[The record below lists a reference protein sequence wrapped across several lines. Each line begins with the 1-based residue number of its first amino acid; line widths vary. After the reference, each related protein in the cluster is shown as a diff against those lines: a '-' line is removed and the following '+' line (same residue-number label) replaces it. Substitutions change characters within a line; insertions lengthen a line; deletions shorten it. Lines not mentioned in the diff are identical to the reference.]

1 MASQPNDNQIFPSTS
16 SPTPVRDSQPHHTSP
31 TTTVRGTQRGHAELD
46 TPPPG
51 AQPAE
56 LKRSDRVRNL
66 SLRGQDSA
74 RHTKKPV
81 PGHSNAPQP
90 ETPAE
95 PDPTPAEPKPKSR
108 PDASQR
114 SQKRKRPGP
123 PSQKFDGE
131 EESTDEEQHPLIRLK
146 LPRKRTKARVESP
159 PPKQP
164 GHRVALARQAERNKQ
179 QGGGNKRPPRLNANA
194 TESIFKLFGADPN
207 TTSARTINQ
216 KVLSLSDHPPT
227 QAVAQGGY
235 TQVRCEPSAPLS
247 PLSKKRGGYHR
258 DVLLALGHPEPSNSK
273 RRLDDEE
280 EPAPSKR
287 ARIDGR
293 LDSYSSA
300 AENPAFR
307 GDILSL
313 PSFGTQ
319 PERASVSSTQR
330 ATVRTAVSQPEPRR
344 LQARDRFG
352 FGAGLTPIPEPKD
365 IYSKR
370 AAARRASSPAPRVN
384 QSPDPPRLKPR
395 PPSPKRR
402 PPPPPEPRAPSGHH
416 APPRQPV
423 VLVPGTPSRSP
434 TPERRAPKPL
444 PTKQSRSD
452 TRNVPPPPRKKPATT
467 TESESESEPEPASKP
482 KPKRTARQ
490 TEVRRAGARS
500 TRAIA
505 GPSTQRQRASPGP
518 STRHY
523 DVQAIVNRLGDVLNG
538 GEDEDGNESDDQV
551 LDQVIQLLLR
561 RQQRARPPS
570 SRHEHTRRPSSHHEH
585 TEPSSSRPHHQSG
598 SSTKRRTG
606 RHATSGNE
614 DPDQHSGSSSAQSGS
629 ESPVDL
635 SRNGLARYPGKRGK
649 VASHAIPHL
658 LAVAIRKGI
667 FQSQDI
673 YFKWARREYIRA
685 WKKLYPKI
693 KYKRPSR
700 HLLRLN
706 LNADEDYY
714 MHQHVYDVISEA
726 LFSRP
731 DSPLVLHHKDFV
743 LLPLPTVAFVLM
755 MMQDCL
761 QEWDTGC
768 LRVREN
774 QFKQQKAVFDA
785 HLHGL
790 ETYKGKASARLARR
804 QSKWFLAGME
814 FAGISVVEG
823 SGDEELD
830 TNFCQPVSQAC
841 FIRSDSESEHELT
854 PEPEREPTPEP
865 EYNEHGCMTA
875 QSKGKGK
882 AKGLV
887 ADDLDGLEDDFEDDA
902 DY

>member
-1 MASQPNDNQIFPSTS
+1 MPNST
-16 SPTPVRDSQPHHTSP
+16 PHPQELNPPNLNAPNACATYHRAGK
-31 TTTVRGTQRGHAELD
+31 TVA
-46 TPPPG
+46 
-51 AQPAE
+51 
-56 LKRSDRVRNL
+56 
-66 SLRGQDSA
+66 
-74 RHTKKPV
+74 V
-81 PGHSNAPQP
+81 PGHSGARQP
-90 ETPAE
+90 EALAE
-95 PDPTPAEPKPKSR
+95 PDPTPAEPKSNPKSR

-114 SQKRKRPGP
+114 SQKRKQPGP
-123 PSQKFDGE
+123 PTQKFDGE
-131 EESTDEEQHPLIRLK
+131 ETTDEERPPIRLK
-146 LPRKRTKARVESP
+146 QPRKRTKTRVESP

-164 GHRVALARQAERNKQ
+164 GHRMAVARQAERNKQ
-179 QGGGNKRPPRLNANA
+179 QAERNEQQGGRDKRLPRLNADA
-194 TESIFKLFGADPN
+194 TKTIFNVFGADPN
-207 TTSARTINQ
+207 TTLARTINQ
-216 KVLSLSDHPPT
+216 KILSLSDHPPT
-227 QAVAQGGY
+227 PAVAQGGY
-235 TQVRCEPSAPLS
+235 TQTRCEPPAPLS

-258 DVLLALGHPEPSNSK
+258 NVLLALGHPEPSSSK
-273 RRLDDEE
+273 RRLADEE
-280 EPAPSKR
+280 EPEPSKR
-287 ARIDGR
+287 ARFDGR
-293 LDSYSSA
+293 LNSYSSA
-300 AENPAFR
+300 VENPAFR
-307 GDILSL
+307 GDVLSL
-313 PSFGTQ
+313 PSFTQ
-319 PERASVSSTQR
+319 LEPASISSTQR
-330 ATVRTAVSQPEPRR
+330 ATVCAAVSQPEPRS
-344 LQARDRFG
+344 LQARDRFC
-352 FGAGLTPIPEPKD
+352 FGAGLTPIPEPRD
-365 IYSKR
+365 IYSKL
-370 AAARRASSPAPRVN
+370 AAARRASPPAPRVK
-384 QSPDPPRLKPR
+384 SPPDPPRPKPR
-395 PPSPKRR
+395 PPSPKRHPL
-402 PPPPPEPRAPSGHH
+402 PPPKPHAPSEHCP
-416 APPRQPV
+416 PPRQPV

-434 TPERRAPKPL
+434 TPERRAPKTL

-452 TRNVPPPPRKKPATT
+452 TRNVPPPPRKKPATP
-467 TESESESEPEPASKP
+467 TESESESEPAPKSKA
-482 KPKRTARQ
+482 KRTARQ
-490 TEVRRAGARS
+490 TEVGRTGARS

-538 GEDEDGNESDDQV
+538 GEDEDGNESNDQV

-561 RQQRARPPS
+561 RQQRARPSS
-570 SRHEHTRRPSSHHEH
+570 SRHEHTRPPSSRHEQ

-598 SSTKRRTG
+598 SSTKHRTG
-606 RHATSGNE
+606 RRAPLDDE
-614 DPDQHSGSSSAQSGS
+614 DANQLSGSSSAQSGS

-635 SRNGLARYPGKRGK
+635 SRNGLARYPGKCGK

-700 HLLRLN
+700 HLLRLMAIRISGFRTDVKKRN

-731 DSPLVLHHKDFV
+731 DSPLILHHKDFA

-790 ETYKGKASARLARR
+790 ETYKGKAGGRLARR
-804 QSKWFLAGME
+804 QSNWFLAGME
-814 FAGISVVEG
+814 FAGIRVVEG

-841 FIRSDSESEHELT
+841 FIRSDSDSEHELT
-854 PEPEREPTPEP
+854 PEPEHEPTPEP
-865 EYNEHGCMTA
+865 QYNEHGCMTA

-882 AKGLV
+882 ANGSV
-887 ADDLDGLEDDFEDDA
+887 ADDLDGLEDDFEDEA

>member
-31 TTTVRGTQRGHAELD
+31 TTTARGTQRGHAELD

-51 AQPAE
+51 TQPAE
-56 LKRSDRVRNL
+56 LKRSERVRNL
-66 SLRGQDSA
+66 SSRGQDSA
-74 RHTKKPV
+74 RHTKKAV
-81 PGHSNAPQP
+81 PGHSGACQP
-90 ETPAE
+90 EALAE
-95 PDPTPAEPKPKSR
+95 PDPTPAEPKSNPKSR

-114 SQKRKRPGP
+114 SHKRKRPGP
-123 PSQKFDGE
+123 PTQKFDGE
-131 EESTDEEQHPLIRLK
+131 ETTDKERPPIRLK
-146 LPRKRTKARVESP
+146 QPRKRTKTRVESP

-164 GHRVALARQAERNKQ
+164 GHRMAVARQAERDKQ
-179 QGGGNKRPPRLNANA
+179 QGGRDKRLPRLNADA
-194 TESIFKLFGADPN
+194 TKSIFNLFGADPN

-216 KVLSLSDHPPT
+216 KILSLSDHPPT

-273 RRLDDEE
+273 RHLDDEE
-280 EPAPSKR
+280 EPEPSKR
-287 ARIDGR
+287 ARFDGR

-313 PSFGTQ
+313 PSFTH
-319 PERASVSSTQR
+319 PDRASVSSTQR
-330 ATVRTAVSQPEPRR
+330 ATVRTAVSQPEPRS
-344 LQARDRFG
+344 LQVRDRFR
-352 FGAGLTPIPEPKD
+352 FGAGLTPIPEPND
-365 IYSKR
+365 VYSKL

-384 QSPDPPRLKPR
+384 QSPDPPHPKPR

-402 PPPPPEPRAPSGHH
+402 PLPPAKPHVPSGHR

-452 TRNVPPPPRKKPATT
+452 THNIPPPPRKKPATPT
-467 TESESESEPEPASKP
+467 ESESEPEPASKP

-490 TEVRRAGARS
+490 TEVGRAGARS

-523 DVQAIVNRLGDVLNG
+523 DVQAIVDRLGDVLNG

-561 RQQRARPPS
+561 RQQRARPSS
-570 SRHEHTRRPSSHHEH
+570 SRYEHTRPSSSRREQ
-585 TEPSSSRPHHQSG
+585 TEPSSSRPRHQSG
-598 SSTKRRTG
+598 SSSKSRTG
-606 RHATSGNE
+606 RHATSGDE
-614 DPDQHSGSSSAQSGS
+614 DPNQPSGSSSAQSGS

-685 WKKLYPKI
+685 WKKLYLKI

-700 HLLRLN
+700 HLLRLMAIRISGFRTDVKKRN

-731 DSPLVLHHKDFV
+731 DSPLILHHKDFV

-755 MMQDCL
+755 M
-761 QEWDTGC
+761 
-768 LRVREN
+768 
-774 QFKQQKAVFDA
+774 FKQQKAVFDA

-790 ETYKGKASARLARR
+790 ETYKGKAGGRLARR
-804 QSKWFLAGME
+804 QSNWFLAGME
-814 FAGISVVEG
+814 FAGIRVVEG

-841 FIRSDSESEHELT
+841 FIRSDSDSEHELT
-854 PEPEREPTPEP
+854 PEPEHEPTPEP
-865 EYNEHGCMTA
+865 QYNEHGCMTA

-882 AKGLV
+882 ANGSV
-887 ADDLDGLEDDFEDDA
+887 ADDLDGLEDDFEDEA